1 MQSEP
6 SVVERD
12 EQPYVGARA
21 TVTMASLPEVADRV
35 PEIFGWL
42 GDQRIPPTG
51 APFFKYNVIDM
62 ETELQVAVG
71 VPVASLLSDVD
82 DELFAA
88 VLPAGRYATVR
99 HVGHPQDLYNVT
111 ARLLA
116 WGDEQGLAW
125 DVTDTDAG
133 QAWACRIEVYNTDP
147 AVEPDMN
154 KWETDLF
161 FRLAT

>member
-1 MQSEP
+1 MDSEP
-6 SVVERD
+6 SIVERD

-21 TVTMASLPEVADRV
+21 TVTMKTIAEIADRI

-62 ETELQVAVG
+62 ENELEMEVG

-82 DELFAA
+82 EDLYGA

-99 HVGHPQDLYNVT
+99 HVGEPQELYDVT

-116 WGDEQGLAW
+116 WADAQGLTW

-133 QAWACRIEVYNTDP
+133 QRWGGRIEVYNTNP
-147 AVEPDMN
+147 AEEPDMSR
-154 KWETDLF
+154 WETDLF
-161 FRLAT
+161 FRLAS